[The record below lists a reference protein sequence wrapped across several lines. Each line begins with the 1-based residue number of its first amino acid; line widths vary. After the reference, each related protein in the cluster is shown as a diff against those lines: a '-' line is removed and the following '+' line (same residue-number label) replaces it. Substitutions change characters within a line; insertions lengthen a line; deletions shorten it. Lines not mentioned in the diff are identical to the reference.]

1 MKSNYFFL
9 FLFALTNFTIVHA
22 QKIQQVSVMHY
33 NILNYNNFTSYCT
46 STNNDLVKKNIALKK
61 IINFVKPDI
70 FTVNEMHASDAT
82 AQMLLDNA
90 LNVNGTT
97 YYRKAK
103 FTNVS
108 SSDLA
113 NMLFYNK
120 DKLKLL
126 TTQALYTSVRD
137 INIYKLMFNTT
148 STTPGDTVFLNCF
161 VVHLKA
167 GNTENDAAERAN
179 ATQQLMNF
187 IISSKMKGNFLLMGD
202 MNLYKS
208 SETAFQNLINPSNVL
223 YKFYDPINQLGNW
236 YNNNSFSNYH
246 TQSTHVDGECHA
258 GGGMDDRFDFIL
270 VNNNILNSLS
280 KISYVQNSYYALG
293 QDGNHYNS
301 SINDSSYTPNTNVSS
316 EIANALYDMSDH
328 LPVILKLSVDG
339 TFGIENY
346 ESKVNFKLH
355 YNNPISEKLIVRIE
369 SAEFQSYS
377 IVLRDISGSILEE
390 IKTTKFSN
398 YIEQEFNLANIPN
411 GVYILQCTN
420 EQNQQINKK
429 IIKFN

>member
-1 MKSNYFFL
+1 MKSNFL
-9 FLFALTNFTIVHA
+9 FILFFALSNIAMVSA

-46 STNNDLVKKNIALKK
+46 NVNNDLSKKNIALKK
-61 IINFVKPDI
+61 IINLVKPDI
-70 FTVNEMHASDAT
+70 FTVNEMQASDAT

-90 LNVNGTT
+90 LNVNGIT

-120 DKLKLL
+120 DKLTLL

-137 INIYKLMFNTT
+137 INLYKLMFNTT
-148 STTPGDTVFLNCF
+148 STIPGDTVFLNCF

-167 GNTENDAAERAN
+167 GNTVNDASERAN

-187 IISSKMKGNFLLMGD
+187 IISSKMKGNLLLMGD
-202 MNLYKS
+202 MNLYTS
-208 SETAFQNLINPSNVL
+208 SETAFQNLIKPSNTL
-223 YKFYDPINQLGNW
+223 YKFYDPINQLGSW
-236 YNNNSFSNYH
+236 NNNSFSEYH
-246 TQSTHVDGECHA
+246 TQSTHENGDCHA
-258 GGGMDDRFDFIL
+258 GGGMDDRFDFIF
-270 VNNNILNSLS
+270 VNNNILNSLN

-301 SINDSSYTPNTNVSS
+301 SINDSSYTPNTSVSP

-328 LPVILKLSVDG
+328 LPVILKLSIDG
-339 TFGIENY
+339 TFGIEDY
-346 ESKVNFKLH
+346 ESKLNFKLFF
-355 YNNPISEKLIVRIE
+355 NNPISNKLIIRIE
-369 SAEFQSYS
+369 SREFQSYS
-377 IVLRDISGSILEE
+377 IVLRDISGNILEE
-390 IKTTKFSN
+390 IKTTKFN
-398 YIEQEFNLANIPN
+398 DYIEQEFNLLNIPN
-411 GVYILQCTN
+411 GLYILQCTN
-420 EQNQQINKK
+420 ELNQQINKK